1 MMEWLQGQA
10 LLGTVSDICRALD
23 MFAESCGV
31 AGERRIISGFLQP
44 WVFPLPVLSEV
55 IGCRTVTSCS
65 LFCMGPRVAWR
76 SVTPVTKHCNWAK
89 YAKYSGNNAERIAN
103 TLTYLKVAIT

>member
-10 LLGTVSDICRALD
+10 LLGTVSGVCRALD

-31 AGERRIISGFLQP
+31 AGGRRIILGFLQP

-55 IGCRTVTSCS
+55 IGCRTPPVPY
-65 LFCMGPRVAWR
+65 FAWGPEWLGEV
-76 SVTPVTKHCNWAK
+76 
-89 YAKYSGNNAERIAN
+89 
-103 TLTYLKVAIT
+103 